1 MSDTEIKAA
10 EARRLSDDLCFQEI
24 MGEIE
29 ASAVAVFQAAHST
42 PEQILAAHEKVRA
55 VDVIRNAITA
65 RIDSATF
72 EQRKNQHRGND

>member
-1 MSDTEIKAA
+1 
-10 EARRLSDDLCFQEI
+10 

-29 ASAVAVFQAAHST
+29 ASAVAVFRAAHST

-55 VDVIRNAITA
+55 VDVIRNAIKA

-72 EQRKNQHRGND
+72 EQRKNQHRGSD